1 MLQIDFASKYH
12 KRACSMTTRSLI
24 QSKISKARGIIE
36 RCHSS
41 SLNLARQSFTDT
53 MIPYRNKLLGGE
65 DDMSYVVGMERQ
77 SKIDS

>member
-1 MLQIDFASKYH
+1 
-12 KRACSMTTRSLI
+12 
-24 QSKISKARGIIE
+24 
-36 RCHSS
+36 
-41 SLNLARQSFTDT
+41 